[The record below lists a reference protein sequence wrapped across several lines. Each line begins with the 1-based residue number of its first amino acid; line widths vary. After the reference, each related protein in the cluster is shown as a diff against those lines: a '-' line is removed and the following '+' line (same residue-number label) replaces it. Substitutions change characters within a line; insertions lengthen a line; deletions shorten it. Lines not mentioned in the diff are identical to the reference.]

1 ITEQDPCYICQD
13 KQRDR
18 SIICVDEDDKD
29 VIAMEKMREY
39 KGLYH
44 VLHGSISPMDGIGP
58 EDINIPSLIN
68 RLKDEEVKEII
79 LAMNQNLDGESTEM
93 YISRYVNQYGVNVK

>member
-1 ITEQDPCYICQD
+1 MGHITEQDPCYICQD

-18 SIICVDEDDKD
+18 SVICVVEDDKD

-44 VLHGSISPMDGIGP
+44 VVLYHLWTVLDLKI
-58 EDINIPSLIN
+58 LIY
-68 RLKDEEVKEII
+68 
-79 LAMNQNLDGESTEM
+79 LA
-93 YISRYVNQYGVNVK
+93 

>member
-1 ITEQDPCYICQD
+1 MLNENLPIVVNAGILLS
-13 KQRDR
+13 KIHVIFARINRDR
-18 SIICVDEDDKD
+18 SIICVVEDDKD

-68 RLKDEEVKEII
+68 RLKMTK
-79 LAMNQNLDGESTEM
+79 
-93 YISRYVNQYGVNVK
+93 

>member
-1 ITEQDPCYICQD
+1 MKINNGSFNY
-13 KQRDR
+13 
-18 SIICVDEDDKD
+18 CVVEDDKD

-58 EDINIPSLIN
+58 EDINIYPHLLI
-68 RLKDEEVKEII
+68 D
-79 LAMNQNLDGESTEM
+79 
-93 YISRYVNQYGVNVK
+93 